1 MKLRLLTSMAGI
13 DYSHNAG
20 DIIEI
25 GDTEAAK
32 RYIEKGVAEPIDASP
47 KF

>member
-1 MKLRLLTSMAGI
+1 MKLRLLTSMAGL
-13 DYSHNAG
+13 DYSDNAG

-32 RYIEKGVAEPIDASP
+32 RYIEKGSAGPINASP